1 MGRFKEAIGHL
12 IDAAYGRGMDGAKI
26 AKRLIEAGLKMMID
40 EGDFDH
46 SKRIKM
52 DGFDGSFII
61 TQFRTTDE
69 DVDEAPTLA
78 KVAAIMGREPRPG
91 ERIVI
96 DVDKDGRGFST
107 TYQGTDHGKS
117 VSLIA
122 VAEEAFQM
130 FDGYAQLHLAKSP
143 PDVDKAGRNVRMAQK
158 LADALGKPYN
168 PPGVPVAAIESVM
181 TVMEPDPLAGT
192 ADRPRSTST
201 DPLDRAELIAWF
213 DMKLDGC
220 TRHGMH
226 DAYTILRA
234 FRDEVAQHL
243 EAAPIDIAAALRAFH
258 KDVHERNVKAGWWSD
273 LATGKPKKRS
283 VGELFMLFVTE
294 LWEAYDAY
302 TTGDMDD
309 KLPHLPGLG
318 VELGDLEIRFADF
331 CGALAAGKIVS
342 YSGVRNAGDEM
353 FRQVGEIAQ
362 RYEAIRK
369 TPAANG
375 DPEMGDELIPQ
386 DVPGAIFEKLEYNAN
401 RADHKPENRM
411 KEGGKQT

>member
-1 MGRFKEAIGHL
+1 MKHHKFVNKLDDLVEAALDRQGAAHINSRDMAAEMIGKAFMLHPEGAL
-12 IDAAYGRGMDGAKI
+12 VASREKMPEPEYQGFNTDAD
-26 AKRLIEAGLKMMID
+26 
-40 EGDFDH
+40 
-46 SKRIKM
+46 
-52 DGFDGSFII
+52 
-61 TQFRTTDE
+61 Q
-69 DVDEAPTLA
+69 APTLA

-96 DVDKDGRGFST
+96 DVDADGRGFST

-122 VAEEAFQM
+122 VAEEAMQM

-143 PDVDKAGRNVRMAQK
+143 PDMDKAGRNVRMAQK

-168 PPGVPVAAIESVM
+168 PPAPPKDAPESA
-181 TVMEPDPLAGT
+181 TQGDLPDLLPET
-192 ADRPRSTST
+192 AERPRKLST
-201 DPLDRAELIAWF
+201 DPLDRAELLAWF

-220 TRHGMH
+220 TKAGMS
-226 DAYTILRA
+226 DTYTVLRA
-234 FRDEVAQHL
+234 FRDEIAQHL
-243 EAAPIDIAAALRAFH
+243 EAAPIDIPAALRAFYE
-258 KDVHERNVKAGWWSD
+258 DVHARNVKAGWWSD

-302 TTGDMDD
+302 CSGGMDD

-318 VELGDLEIRFADF
+318 VELGDLQIRFADF
-331 CGALAAGKIVS
+331 CGALQAGKIVS

-353 FRQVGEIAQ
+353 FREIGQIADQ
-362 RYEAIRK
+362 YERIRK

-375 DPEMGDELIPQ
+375 DPEMGDELQPQ
-386 DVPGAIFEKLEYNAN
+386 DVPSMIFEKLEFNAN

>member
-1 MGRFKEAIGHL
+1 MKTEKFINKLDDLTERALERQGAGHITDAGIAAELVGKAFMVRPGVAAETAIL
-12 IDAAYGRGMDGAKI
+12 KGA
-26 AKRLIEAGLKMMID
+26 D
-40 EGDFDH
+40 
-46 SKRIKM
+46 S
-52 DGFDGSFII
+52 
-61 TQFRTTDE
+61 
-69 DVDEAPTLA
+69 DEAPTLA
-78 KVAAIMGREPRPG
+78 KVAAVMGREPRPG

-96 DVDKDGRGFST
+96 TVDEDGRGFT
-107 TYQGTDHGKS
+107 TEYQGTDHGKS
-117 VSLIA
+117 IGIVA
-122 VAEEAFQM
+122 AAEEAFQM

-168 PPGVPVAAIESVM
+168 PPGLPVGAIESVM
-181 TVMEPDPLAGT
+181 TAQEPDPLPGT
-192 ADRPRSTST
+192 GERPRKLSTA
-201 DPLDRAELIAWF
+201 PLDRAEIIAWF

-220 TRHGMH
+220 TRNGMH
-226 DAYTILRA
+226 DAYTVLRA
-234 FRDEVAQHL
+234 MRDEVAQHL
-243 EAAPIDIAAALRAFH
+243 EAAPLDIPVALRAFYE
-258 KDVHERNVKAGWWSD
+258 DVHARNVKAGWWSD
-273 LATGKPKKRS
+273 LVTNKPKKRS

-302 TTGDMDD
+302 CSGGMDD

-318 VELGDLEIRFADF
+318 VELGDLQIRLADF
-331 CGALAAGKIVS
+331 CGALQAGKIVS

-353 FRQVGEIAQ
+353 FREIGQIAEQ
-362 RYEAIRK
+362 YERIRK

-375 DPEMGDELIPQ
+375 DPEMGSELEPQ

>member
-1 MGRFKEAIGHL
+1 MGKFKEAIGHL
-12 IDAAYGRGMDGAKI
+12 TDAGYGRGMDGAKM

-46 SKRIKM
+46 SKRIRM
-52 DGFDGSFII
+52 DGFDGSFVV
-61 TQFRTTDE
+61 TTFRTTDE
-69 DVDEAPTLA
+69 DVAEDAPTLH
-78 KVAAIMGREPRPG
+78 KVAAIMGREPRNG

-96 DVDKDGRGFST
+96 TVDQDGRGFT
-107 TYQGTDHGKS
+107 TEYQGTDHAKS
-117 VSLIA
+117 EALIE
-122 VAEEAFQM
+122 VATDAAKM

-143 PDVDKAGRNVRMAQK
+143 PDLDKADRNIRMAGR
-158 LADALGKPYN
+158 LYTALGLPYVA
-168 PPGVPVAAIESVM
+168 PEVPENRPESPAQGDLLPE
-181 TVMEPDPLAGT
+181 TGE
-192 ADRPRSTST
+192 RPRKQS
-201 DPLDRAELIAWF
+201 DAPLDRAELLAWF
-213 DMKLDGC
+213 EMKLDGC
-220 TRHGMH
+220 TRNGMH
-226 DAYTILRA
+226 DAYAVLRA

-273 LATGKPKKRS
+273 LATGQPKKRS

-386 DVPGAIFEKLEYNAN
+386 DVPGMIFEKLEFNAS